1 MLCALLA
8 TDLPP
13 NGDYRTIQVFLRLA
27 DDGWRMASLYFCQP
41 HTQNQGMLRAILN
54 REDCQHLAA
63 PGNIT
68 YVGQEFPTLAN
79 GQPQERD
86 FAVLKV
92 DADEGDALWR
102 PGFYRVDADLM
113 ELNSV
118 LLTLA
123 R

>member
-1 MLCALLA
+1 
-8 TDLPP
+8 
-13 NGDYRTIQVFLRLA
+13 
-27 DDGWRMASLYFCQP
+27 
-41 HTQNQGMLRAILN
+41 MLRAVLN

-63 PGNIT
+63 PGAIT
-68 YVGQEFPTLAN
+68 YLGDEFPSLGN
-79 GQPQERD
+79 GRKRDRD

-92 DADEGDALWR
+92 DAEEADTKWR

>member
-1 MLCALLA
+1 M
-8 TDLPP
+8 
-13 NGDYRTIQVFLRLA
+13 
-27 DDGWRMASLYFCQP
+27 W
-41 HTQNQGMLRAILN
+41 RAILN

-63 PGNIT
+63 PGKIT

-79 GQPQERD
+79 GQPQEPD

-92 DADEGDALWR
+92 DAEEGDAQWR

-123 R
+123 RLARLHLVVTSCMAPTFAGVVCSRH

>member
-1 MLCALLA
+1 
-8 TDLPP
+8 
-13 NGDYRTIQVFLRLA
+13 
-27 DDGWRMASLYFCQP
+27 MASLYFCQP
-41 HTQNQGMLRAILN
+41 HTQNQGMLRAVLR

-63 PGNIT
+63 PGAIT
-68 YVGQEFPTLAN
+68 YLGQEFPNLAN
-79 GQPQERD
+79 NAMEERD

-92 DADEGDALWR
+92 DAEEANTQWR
-102 PGFYRVDADLM
+102 SGFYRVDADLM